1 VQRLEAGVERAT
13 RLVEQLLALA
23 RAERGGVQAREP
35 VEICALVRDVIE
47 EMLPLAD
54 SRNVDLGV
62 TRADF
67 VSVGGDRDA
76 LRVLIRNVLDNA
88 IRYSPVGGRVD
99 VCVERQVTTG
109 PWALLVVTDQ
119 GPGIAPA
126 ERERV
131 FDRFYRVPG
140 TAAGG
145 SGIGLALVRSIAR
158 HHGGDVRLDGAA
170 SSTGLRVS
178 VDLPALAQP

>member
-1 VQRLEAGVERAT
+1 MRFAIRRLE
-13 RLVEQLLALA
+13 
-23 RAERGGVQAREP
+23 GGSTCR
-35 VEICALVRDVIE
+35 
-47 EMLPLAD
+47 
-54 SRNVDLGV
+54 
-62 TRADF
+62 
-67 VSVGGDRDA
+67 
-76 LRVLIRNVLDNA
+76 
-88 IRYSPVGGRVD
+88 
-99 VCVERQVTTG
+99 VERQVTTG
-109 PWALLVVTDQ
+109 PRALLVVTDQ